1 VWTCEKGRLKEGE
14 GMTKKKSRIDS
25 FDVSLG
31 TRPGKR
37 PAAGRLE
44 KWNILVCSDLGFVSQ
59 KPLSVRISEWNEF
72 MAAQAVCVSGTVENK
87 LSKDASPLFVEY
99 RVGSMKDFSSESI
112 MQRLSPLSAYAMT
125 VFVLQRLLDGGTS
138 RVDAIAAISKARL
151 PRQEEERVAA
161 LLEER
166 PSGKPPAA
174 AQRSA
179 GPSVD
184 RILSMI
190 DVSPTTDAQD
200 GRDRPSFSKGAT
212 DALFAAAS
220 GDGERPLRKND
231 VAGYIDECTRR
242 LHAQVDSIQS
252 QGFFASARASW
263 AGLKKLCEAIG
274 RKSELSLSVFSCPG
288 QDIEDRLPAVLGAC
302 MEDGRAPDLI
312 VWDYDVTFA
321 NADMDRLARLAA
333 TCEEYKTVAVAP
345 ISMDDTL
352 FTDIDKKETALPIF
366 EEVRFLPL
374 KKLRT
379 LPASRCL
386 CLSGPALAAGGGDDG
401 SGETAGCTGRC
412 CWYVVTRWAEM
423 LLSGADPFGVKEP
436 QAPLERVFS
445 TDRPFCVDVPAV
457 VAAEAGAMGLT
468 LFENIAPKAGLERA
482 VTLFDTEQAA
492 KSYSVFLFNLLVN
505 RMIRLTGIGLLGLDR
520 RKNPAETA
528 AVLAGFVA
536 GELAAYGA
544 VTSQGQAVAAAGD
557 GGTIGVDVD
566 SDVTISGQP
575 IRFQFSF

>member
-1 VWTCEKGRLKEGE
+1 
-14 GMTKKKSRIDS
+14 MTKKKSHIDS

-31 TRPGKR
+31 SRPAQR
-37 PAAGRLE
+37 PAAVQLE
-44 KWNILVCSDLGFVSQ
+44 KWNILVCSDLGFVAQ
-59 KPLSVRISEWNEF
+59 KPLRVRLSEWNEF
-72 MAAQAVCVSGTVENK
+72 MAAQTILLSGTVENN
-87 LSKDASPLFVEY
+87 LTKDASPLFVEY
-99 RVGSMKDFSSESI
+99 AVGSMKDFSSESI
-112 MQRLSPLSAYAMT
+112 MRKLFPLSAYATT
-125 VFVLQRLLDGGTS
+125 VFVLRRLLDGGTS
-138 RVDAIAAISKARL
+138 RVDAIAAIRKARL
-151 PRQEEERVAA
+151 PLQEEERVAA

-166 PSGKPPAA
+166 PSGQPPAA
-174 AQRSA
+174 VQRSA

-190 DVSPTTDAQD
+190 DISPTAGAQD
-200 GRDRPSFSKGAT
+200 EQDRPSFSKSAT

-220 GDGERPLRKND
+220 GDGERPLRKNEI
-231 VAGYIDECTRR
+231 AGYVEECDRR

-263 AGLKKLCEAIG
+263 SGLKKLCEAIG

-288 QDIEDRLPAVLGAC
+288 QDVEDRLPAVLAAC
-302 MEDGRAPDLI
+302 MEDGRAPDLV
-312 VWDYDVTFA
+312 VWDHDVSFT
-321 NADMDRLARLAA
+321 NADMDRLGRLAA

-345 ISMDDTL
+345 ISMDDAL
-352 FTDIDKKETALPIF
+352 FANIDKKETALPVF

-374 KKLRT
+374 KKLRA

-386 CLSGPALAAGGGDDG
+386 CLSGPSLVAGGGEDG
-401 SGETAGCTGRC
+401 SSVTTGWGGRC

-423 LLSGADPFGVKEP
+423 LLSWADPFGVKEALVP
-436 QAPLERVFS
+436 HESVS
-445 TDRPFCVDVPAV
+445 GTDRPFCVDVPAS
-457 VAAEAGAMGLT
+457 VAGEAGAMGLT
-468 LFENIAPKAGLERA
+468 LFENAAQKAGLERA

-505 RMIRLTGIGLLGLDR
+505 RMIRLTGIRLLGIDR
-520 RKNPAETA
+520 RKNPGEIA

-544 VTSQGQAVAAAGD
+544 VSSQEQAAAATGD
-557 GGTIGVDVD
+557 GGSIGVDVD
-566 SDVTISGQP
+566 SDVTLSGQP